1 MTKLN
6 NNIILFL
13 LFMAISVSA
22 IAQQGKF
29 KINGYEQ
36 DKACPIF
43 RSVDKKTGDSF
54 YDSRVIGYPRFFPG
68 YIITLDGEKVEG
80 RIALFNNQTADWAFV
95 KKCMLIIPDGEEEA
109 QYLGG
114 NAVALI
120 QQQQKKETVYYD
132 LYEGGYLERLVSGK
146 LRLSYNPNANTSRK
160 ISEFVSQSFIDS
172 LRANTAR
179 KSVKESLNDG
189 KSMQESIQ
197 VAALKDELINIGAAV
212 EIVDKEYLLYDEQ
225 NATTLL
231 ITKSNYEQAI
241 QQELGGCP
249 SMDEKT
255 IIGYAKKYDKIV
267 DAFMEYNEKCK

>member
-1 MTKLN
+1 MTNLKV
-6 NNIILFL
+6 IVAIGML
-13 LFMAISVSA
+13 LVATIGA
-22 IAQQGKF
+22 YAQQGKF
-29 KINGYEQ
+29 KINGYQQ
-36 DKACPIF
+36 DEACPIF

-80 RIALFNNQTADWAFV
+80 RIALFNNQVADWAFV

-109 QYLGG
+109 QYIGG

-120 QQQQKKETVYYD
+120 QQEQKKETVYYD

-160 ISEFVSQSFIDS
+160 VSEFVSQSFIDS
-172 LRANTAR
+172 LRVNTAR
-179 KSVKESLNDG
+179 KSVKESLKDG
-189 KSMQESIQ
+189 KSLQESIQ

-225 NATTLL
+225 KVTTML
-231 ITKSNYEQAI
+231 ITKNNYEQAI
-241 QQELGGCP
+241 QQVLGGCS

-255 IIGYAKKYDKIV
+255 IKGYARKYDKIV
-267 DAFMEYNEKCK
+267 DAISEYNEKCK

>member
-6 NNIILFL
+6 RKILFIVL
-13 LFMAISVSA
+13 ITTSLSA
-22 IAQQGKF
+22 VAQQGKF

-36 DKACPIF
+36 DEACPIF

-68 YIITLDGEKVEG
+68 YIITLDGEKIEG
-80 RIALFNNQTADWAFV
+80 RIALFNNQTADWSFV

-109 QYLGG
+109 QYIGG
-114 NAVALI
+114 NAVAVI
-120 QQQQKKETVYYD
+120 QQQQKKETVYFD

-160 ISEFVSQSFIDS
+160 VSEFVSQSFIDS
-172 LRANTAR
+172 LRVNTAR
-179 KSVKESLNDG
+179 KSVKESLKDG
-189 KSMQESIQ
+189 KSLQESIQ

-225 NATTLL
+225 KATTML
-231 ITKSNYEQAI
+231 ITKNNYEQAI
-241 QQELGGCP
+241 QQVLGGCA

-255 IIGYAKKYDKIV
+255 INGYARKYDKIV
-267 DAFMEYNEKCK
+267 DAVSEYNEKCR

>member
-1 MTKLN
+1 MTNLKALAT
-6 NNIILFL
+6 IGILFVVT
-13 LFMAISVSA
+13 MGAY
-22 IAQQGKF
+22 AQQGKL

-36 DKACPIF
+36 DEACPIF

-54 YDSRVIGYPRFFPG
+54 YDSRVIGYPKFFPG

-80 RIALFNNQTADWAFV
+80 RIALFNNQIADWAFV

-109 QYLGG
+109 QYIGG
-114 NAVALI
+114 NAVAVI

-146 LRLSYNPNANTSRK
+146 LRLSFNPNANTSRK
-160 ISEFVSQSFIDS
+160 VSEFVSQSFIDS

-179 KSVKESLNDG
+179 KSVKESMKDG
-189 KSMQESIQ
+189 KSLQESIQ

-225 NATTLL
+225 KATTML
-231 ITKSNYEQAI
+231 ITKNNYEQAI
-241 QQELGGCP
+241 QQVLGGCA

-255 IIGYAKKYDKIV
+255 IKGYAKKYDKIV
-267 DAFMEYNEKCK
+267 DAFSEYNEKCK